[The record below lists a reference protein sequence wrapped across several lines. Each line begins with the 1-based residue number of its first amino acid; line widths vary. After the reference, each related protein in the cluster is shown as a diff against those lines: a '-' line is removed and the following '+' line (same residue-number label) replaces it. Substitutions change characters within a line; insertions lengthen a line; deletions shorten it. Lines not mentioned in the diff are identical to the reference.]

1 MPSSPNRALLVAMS
15 LWLGASLH
23 PSPSQASDGN
33 ALESS
38 MGGIE
43 WGWSPKQ
50 VYKHLKEEV
59 GARYRESIAKSTDA
73 IEEDRLRHQM
83 NEELRQIRDSFF
95 EFDGTPSAY
104 DSGYLRGEF
113 THENQEALLRVRTA
127 NSQDFFFFIE
137 GKLWKRYRAFNT
149 SVFEGAS
156 FSEFGDALQ
165 QRYGK
170 AVTKTGSP
178 TPGATPTQWYQW
190 SERSI
195 TARAVDN
202 NEFYGFYCLVLEDPR
217 TVARLGSLR
226 KNEHKAGPAT
236 TSVVGLVEAQ
246 DGADPNA
253 DIADRI
259 SGEIRR
265 REAPEL
271 DSSESK

>member
-1 MPSSPNRALLVAMS
+1 MS

-23 PSPSQASDGN
+23 ALPSQASDGN

-73 IEEDRLRHQM
+73 IEEDRLRHKM

-156 FSEFGDALQ
+156 FSEFGEALQ

-178 TPGATPTQWYQW
+178 TPGATPTRWYQW

-226 KNEHKAGPAT
+226 KNEHNAGPAT